1 MYVIVKEALP
11 EKEALPGNAELYPDA
26 GGEIKRMEWKQIIL
40 GHWLEIAI
48 ALYLLGMILYG
59 HYKGFIRLSVSALA
73 MVITFT
79 TIHLAMPH
87 ITSWV
92 KNETLIY
99 EQIRGGVEKAAG
111 LDELSDLTMDHE
123 AENKVIEAL
132 GLPQKIRKALEDN
145 NTGETYRI
153 MGVTLFRDYVSG
165 YLADM
170 ILKMAVFVVLFLT
183 IYIILHLLVLWLD
196 LIARL
201 PILSGINK
209 ISGALLGAAE
219 ALIFIWIGCL
229 LLTAFSGTAPAA
241 AALKQVEASKWLSYL
256 YDHNLLLNFVVG
268 LVCIAI

>member
-1 MYVIVKEALP
+1 MIVKEALP
-11 EKEALPGNAELYPDA
+11 EKEALPGNAEPYPDA

-111 LDELSDLTMDHE
+111 L
-123 AENKVIEAL
+123 AF
-132 GLPQKIRKALEDN
+132 GPDN
-145 NTGETYRI
+145 G
-153 MGVTLFRDYVSG
+153 S
-165 YLADM
+165 
-170 ILKMAVFVVLFLT
+170 
-183 IYIILHLLVLWLD
+183 
-196 LIARL
+196 
-201 PILSGINK
+201 
-209 ISGALLGAAE
+209 
-219 ALIFIWIGCL
+219 
-229 LLTAFSGTAPAA
+229 
-241 AALKQVEASKWLSYL
+241 
-256 YDHNLLLNFVVG
+256 
-268 LVCIAI
+268 